1 MIQILFHRQRS
12 GTIGLT
18 NKENVPLEPKIM
30 PIEPTEMP
38 IQGYLIFSNISEG
51 QMDKWSF
58 GGSHGS
64 S

>member
-51 QMDKWSF
+51 QMDK
-58 GGSHGS
+58 
-64 S
+64 